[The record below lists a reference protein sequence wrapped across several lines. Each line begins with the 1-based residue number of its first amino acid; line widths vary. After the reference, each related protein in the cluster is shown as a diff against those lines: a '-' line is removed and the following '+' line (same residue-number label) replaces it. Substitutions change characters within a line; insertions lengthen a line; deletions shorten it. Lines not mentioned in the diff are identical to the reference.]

1 MASME
6 TTPYGI
12 STIPEATGPQ
22 NSKLA
27 DYKDM
32 RKDRKINKKVLN
44 DPTGQN
50 LTTNELINF
59 LGNETGAGAFKDKRA
74 SILKMRQAISSDQSN
89 SNVFDRLLTHSTI
102 TSRIKEKPPITQS
115 EESQSYM
122 SKGRSSSFN
131 HEIQDI
137 DQSELLWNC
146 DLSIENAHLGPI
158 YSIATLENQLYTCSK
173 KSLKIWDIDTMSCIS
188 DITAHNGIIKSL

>member
-1 MASME
+1 ME
-6 TTPYGI
+6 PTPYGI
-12 STIPEATGPQ
+12 SSIPEGAGPS

-32 RKDRKINKKVLN
+32 RKDRKISKKALN

-59 LGNETGAGAFKDKRA
+59 LGNEAGASKDKRA
-74 SILKMRQAISSDQSN
+74 SILKMRQAISLEQSN
-89 SNVFDRLLTHSTI
+89 TNVFDRLLTHSTI

-115 EESQSYM
+115 EESQSNTG
-122 SKGRSSSFN
+122 KGRSSSFN
-131 HEIQDI
+131 LDIEDI

-188 DITAHNGIIKSL
+188 DITAHNGVIKSL